1 MILFWVVYLA
11 DIKEQLIINLKKE
24 FFVMGAILVTGV
36 LGPSI
41 YLAANFQEYNGKAAA
56 RAASN

>member
-1 MILFWVVYLA
+1 
-11 DIKEQLIINLKKE
+11 
-24 FFVMGAILVTGV
+24 MGTILVTGV